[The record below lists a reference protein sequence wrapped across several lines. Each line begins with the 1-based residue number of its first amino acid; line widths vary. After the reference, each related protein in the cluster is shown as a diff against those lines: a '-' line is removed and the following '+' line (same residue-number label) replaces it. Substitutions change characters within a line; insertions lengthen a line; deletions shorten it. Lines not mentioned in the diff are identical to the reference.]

1 MKYLLLLVISVFT
14 LSLHAQDKEG
24 IRYIELKGNAEMEVE
39 PDEMVLHIGIEE
51 YWEEEFEKKKEPED
65 YKTKVPLASIEDS
78 LIKSLRE
85 AGIKKENVKVRG
97 MGNYWRQRGKE
108 FLFSKQFEVK
118 IADFPKV
125 NKLSGLL
132 DSRGIKYMNVG
143 QMSHSDIET
152 FKTQVRANALKD
164 AREKA
169 SLMVESLGEELG
181 EVLSIS
187 EINDGY
193 IQPYMA
199 KGRMMAMEASTESI
213 NQVQDITVSYQV
225 MVKFRIK

>member
-1 MKYLLLLVISVFT
+1 M
-14 LSLHAQDKEG
+14 
-24 IRYIELKGNAEMEVE
+24 
-39 PDEMVLHIGIEE
+39 
-51 YWEEEFEKKKEPED
+51 
-65 YKTKVPLASIEDS
+65 
-78 LIKSLRE
+78 
-85 AGIKKENVKVRG
+85 
-97 MGNYWRQRGKE
+97 
-108 FLFSKQFEVK
+108 
-118 IADFPKV
+118 
-125 NKLSGLL
+125 
-132 DSRGIKYMNVG
+132 
-143 QMSHSDIET
+143 
-152 FKTQVRANALKD
+152 KD